1 MCPPFKEDE
10 MRSFPR
16 TLRFWTALFMLIYW
30 GAMHVAPAAAGL
42 APSRTSGQTTVTSAR
57 DADLLVVER
66 ALEHKLVAQKLRDY
80 GVKPEEVQ
88 SRLASMS
95 DQDLHT
101 LASASKGLPSGG
113 DGLGALVT
121 VLIIVLLVIII
132 LKLLNKQIIV
142 K

>member
-1 MCPPFKEDE
+1 

-16 TLRFWTALFMLIYW
+16 TLRFWTAMFLLIYL
-30 GAMHVAPAAAGL
+30 GAIHVAPAAAGL
-42 APSRTSGQTTVTSAR
+42 APSRTSGQTSVASTR
-57 DADLLVVER
+57 DADVLIVQR

-80 GVKPEEVQ
+80 GVAPEEVKI
-88 SRLASMS
+88 RLASMS

-101 LASASKGLPSGG
+101 LASASKGLPSGS

-121 VLIIVLLVIII
+121 VLIII
-132 LKLLNKQIIV
+132 LKLLNKDIIV